1 MVVVLVHTKLELKY
15 QFYPKLELKY
25 QFDPFF
31 HFFTLRKN
39 TSLFFSHV
47 SILYIPYYYYYYYM
61 VYIQYI
67 LIRFHN

>member
-47 SILYIPYYYYYYYM
+47 SILYTILLLLLLYGIYT
-61 VYIQYI
+61 VYI
-67 LIRFHN
+67 N